1 MRIAFFA
8 AEPSADRLVA
18 EVARE
23 LLKKMPDAELCGV
36 GGEALASLGMQS
48 IFDIRDFST
57 IGASE
62 LIGNL
67 PLLARRLSQTIKD
80 LRRMQPDIFISVDMS
95 LASYIVA
102 RGLNNGLDIDS
113 RRISSKRLPIK
124 IHYIAPSVWLSRPWR
139 ARSFVRYY
147 DAILTLYP
155 FEPRYFHRA
164 ASKIKNSIKNKASVA
179 TARAVHVGHPI
190 FDDPSPRGNG
200 ANFRRKHLYGKNEP
214 IVGLFFGSRAKEVRR
229 FAPLL
234 LEAARQLCQ
243 QRKEK
248 QQPEPR
254 FIATSFA
261 NLLPLL
267 KPMLRENDPPVQLV
281 LAPEEKDDAI
291 CACNASLA
299 ACGTIG
305 AELAIRHVPHALFYS
320 VSSITYLLSK
330 LVYNL
335 RYFGLVNLLAD
346 RLIVK
351 EFIQKRARAELL
363 AEQANRLLGAEG
375 EALTKQLAQ
384 MFPHKK
390 NTALGNSSPAL
401 RAADEI
407 IATHEALTRKLD
419 KTSTPNEQ
427 TISKETRSES
437 K

>member
-1 MRIAFFA
+1 MQYSHSTLSSHAISTERRAK
-8 AEPSADRLVA
+8 SKT
-18 EVARE
+18 
-23 LLKKMPDAELCGV
+23 LLK
-36 GGEALASLGMQS
+36 S
-48 IFDIRDFST
+48 
-57 IGASE
+57 
-62 LIGNL
+62 
-67 PLLARRLSQTIKD
+67 
-80 LRRMQPDIFISVDMS
+80 
-95 LASYIVA
+95 
-102 RGLNNGLDIDS
+102 
-113 RRISSKRLPIK
+113 
-124 IHYIAPSVWLSRPWR
+124 
-139 ARSFVRYY
+139 
-147 DAILTLYP
+147 
-155 FEPRYFHRA
+155 
-164 ASKIKNSIKNKASVA
+164 KASVA

-190 FDDPSPRGNG
+190 FDDRSPRGNG

-214 IVGLFFGSRAKEVRR
+214 IVGLFFGSRAKEMRR

-375 EALTKQLAQ
+375 VALTKQLAQ
-384 MFPHKK
+384 MFPRKK
-390 NTALGNSSPAL
+390 NTALGNASSSNSSPAL

-407 IATHEALTRKLD
+407 IATHEALTSKLD

-427 TISKETRSES
+427 TIGKKTRSER